1 MNIAHCDR
9 GIYIEFNENRVNV
22 LVVENASAL
31 SEIINEL
38 YIQSEGGDGD
48 FVIAQKDELFKFSS
62 KVSVVLEPFSVS
74 FNEKKILT
82 ALYKEMEKE
91 ALEYLYTETC
101 NLNSAVVN
109 YIDLL
114 SSKMPYPIVFND
126 SMDIQSVLKAVHTE
140 LDDGQGSI
148 CEKIINYIKVIS
160 VLTGIRIVIFLNLK
174 SFISEDELKEIYK
187 CAFYNKIYLL
197 LIENFL
203 HDKIECEDTLIIDK
217 DLCFI
222 KF

>member
-48 FVIAQKDELFKFSS
+48 FVIAQKDELFKFSWM
-62 KVSVVLEPFSVS
+62 VSFVLEPFSVS

-91 ALEYLYTETC
+91 ALEYLYT
-101 NLNSAVVN
+101 
-109 YIDLL
+109 
-114 SSKMPYPIVFND
+114 
-126 SMDIQSVLKAVHTE
+126 
-140 LDDGQGSI
+140 
-148 CEKIINYIKVIS
+148 
-160 VLTGIRIVIFLNLK
+160 
-174 SFISEDELKEIYK
+174 
-187 CAFYNKIYLL
+187 
-197 LIENFL
+197 
-203 HDKIECEDTLIIDK
+203 
-217 DLCFI
+217 
-222 KF
+222 